1 MPELPEVE
9 TLCRQLTTKING
21 QRILST
27 DVYDSKLSGVKNF
40 KNGTIVDIQRQGK
53 TICINLTD
61 GHSLAIHLRMTG
73 RLLWQESA
81 DTPKYSRWR
90 MRFRTGNVFLV
101 DPRRFATV
109 RMMKT
114 VPGKI
119 QNDFIAGF
127 DEKVF
132 LATQAGRKVN
142 LKTLLMDPKAVA
154 GIGNIYAS
162 EIMNGAGISPLRIA
176 SSLSREEW
184 KRIFAVARKILKK
197 GIEKRGTSIS
207 DWRDLYGR
215 PGENQ
220 RELKAYGRE
229 TKHCTLCGGTI
240 CRIKQGGRSTFYCP
254 DCQK

>member
-9 TLCRQLTTKING
+9 TLCRQLTKKING

-27 DVYDSKLSGVKNF
+27 EVYDNKLSGVKNF
-40 KNGTIVDIQRQGK
+40 KQGTVVNIKRQGK

-61 GHSLAIHLRMTG
+61 GNSLAIHLRMTG

-81 DTPKYSRWR
+81 AKPKYSRWR
-90 MRFRTGNVFLV
+90 MRFKTGNVFLV

-109 RMMKT
+109 RVMKT
-114 VPGKI
+114 IRGNI
-119 QNDFIAGF
+119 QNDFITGF
-127 DEKVF
+127 DEKIF
-132 LATQAGRKVN
+132 FAIQAGRKVN
-142 LKTLLMDPKAVA
+142 IKTLLMDPKAVA
-154 GIGNIYAS
+154 GIGNIYAC
-162 EIMNGAGISPLRIA
+162 EILNGAGISPLRIA
-176 SSLSREEW
+176 SSLSGQEW
-184 KRIFAVARKILKK
+184 KRIFTTARKILKK

-207 DWRDLYGR
+207 DWRDLYGH

-229 TKHCTLCGGTI
+229 KKRCTLCGGTI

-254 DCQK
+254 GCQK